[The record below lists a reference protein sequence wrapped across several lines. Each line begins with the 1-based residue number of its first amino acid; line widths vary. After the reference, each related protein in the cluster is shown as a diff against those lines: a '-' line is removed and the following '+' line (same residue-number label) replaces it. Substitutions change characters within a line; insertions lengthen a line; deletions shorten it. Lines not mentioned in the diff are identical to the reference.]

1 MESIT
6 ITEFE
11 KLNQYVKENE
21 KLRASTKENFI
32 KSFTLLYFTGCRI
45 GELFELRNKDLIN
58 AIEKGEIII
67 KSNSEN
73 NFRKL
78 VFTDNGIMTIKKLC
92 HEYNVG
98 KEDLNSYVLRSKGV
112 ANISPNQTTYAK
124 MLNKVIRDCL
134 GEGYSS
140 HSFRI
145 SFITELLKVGVNTSV
160 VRDLS
165 GHKNTS
171 TTLHY
176 IKNLQINTKDALL
189 R

>member
-73 NFRKL
+73 NFRK
-78 VFTDNGIMTIKKLC
+78 
-92 HEYNVG
+92 
-98 KEDLNSYVLRSKGV
+98 
-112 ANISPNQTTYAK
+112 
-124 MLNKVIRDCL
+124 
-134 GEGYSS
+134 
-140 HSFRI
+140 
-145 SFITELLKVGVNTSV
+145 
-160 VRDLS
+160 
-165 GHKNTS
+165 
-171 TTLHY
+171 
-176 IKNLQINTKDALL
+176 
-189 R
+189 